1 MSSSSAQTAHPLAQR
16 LIARIR
22 EHPLDGPVLEVGTG
36 SGRNTRA
43 LVDAG
48 IPVLSVPDDTP
59 YTQLPGSR
67 ESFGAALSTHAY
79 LHGTSAK
86 LRAGIAELRR
96 VLRPNA
102 PAFITLGSFKDA
114 RYGLGIPFDERSF
127 APGEGA
133 ELGIPHAY
141 FDRDG
146 VIELLLGFTL
156 ESMEEVDV
164 DDIVGRWAHAED
176 DEITGRVHWFVV
188 ARRADPPHPGQ

>member
-1 MSSSSAQTAHPLAQR
+1 MSSPSAQTAHPLAER
-16 LIARIR
+16 LIALAR
-22 EHPLDGPVLEVGTG
+22 EHPLDGPVIEVGTG

-43 LVDAG
+43 LVDAA
-48 IPVLSVPDDTP
+48 IPILSVPDDTP

-67 ESFGAALSTHAY
+67 ETFGAALSTHAY

-146 VIELLLGFTL
+146 VIELMLGFTL

-164 DDIVGRWAHAED
+164 DEIAGRWAHAD
-176 DEITGRVHWFVV
+176 DEEIAGRVHWFVV
-188 ARRADPPHPGQ
+188 ARRV

>member
-1 MSSSSAQTAHPLAQR
+1 MSSSSAQTAHPLAER
-16 LIARIR
+16 LIARAR
-22 EHPLDGPVLEVGTG
+22 EHPFDGPVIEVGYG

-43 LVDAG
+43 LVDAR
-48 IPVLSVPDDTP
+48 IPHLSVPDNIP

-67 ESFGAALSTHAY
+67 EEYGAALSTHAY

-102 PAFITLGSFKDA
+102 PVFVTLGSFKDA
-114 RYGLGIPFDERSF
+114 RYGLGLPFDEFSF
-127 APGEGA
+127 APGEGP

-141 FDRDG
+141 LDHDG
-146 VIELLLGFTL
+146 VVESMLGFTI

-164 DDIVGRWAHAED
+164 DDIVGRWAHADD
-176 DEITGRVHWFVV
+176 DEIVGRVHWFVV
-188 ARRADPPHPGQ
+188 ARRD

>member
-1 MSSSSAQTAHPLAQR
+1 MSSSSAQGAHPLAEQ
-16 LIARIR
+16 LIALAR
-22 EHPLDGPVLEVGTG
+22 EHPLDGPVIEIGTG

-43 LVDAG
+43 LAEAG
-48 IPVLSVPDDTP
+48 VAVQSVPDDVL

-67 ESFGAALSTHAY
+67 ETYGAALSTHAY

-127 APGEGA
+127 APGEGS

-146 VIELLLGFTL
+146 VIELLLGFTI
-156 ESMEEVDV
+156 ESMDEVDV
-164 DDIVGRWAHAED
+164 DDVVGRWAHAD
-176 DEITGRVHWFVV
+176 GDEVSGRVHWFVI
-188 ARRADPPHPGQ
+188 ARRA

>member
-1 MSSSSAQTAHPLAQR
+1 MSSSSAQAAHPLAQR
-16 LIARIR
+16 LIALAR
-22 EHPLDGPVLEVGTG
+22 EHPLDGPVIEVGTG

-43 LVDAG
+43 LVDAR
-48 IPVLSVPDDTP
+48 IPVLSVPDSTP

-67 ESFGAALSTHAY
+67 EEYGAALSTHAY

-102 PAFITLGSFKDA
+102 PVFVTLGSFKDA
-114 RYGLGIPFDERSF
+114 RYGLGLPFDEFSF
-127 APGEGA
+127 APGEGP

-141 FDRDG
+141 LDHDG
-146 VIELLLGFTL
+146 VVESMLGFTI

-164 DDIVGRWAHAED
+164 DDIAGRWAHDGD
-176 DEITGRVHWFVV
+176 DDIVGRVHWFVV
-188 ARRADPPHPGQ
+188 ARRG

>member
-1 MSSSSAQTAHPLAQR
+1 MSSSSAQTAHPLAER
-16 LIARIR
+16 LIAFAR
-22 EHPLDGPVLEVGTG
+22 EHPLDGPVIEVGTG

-48 IPVLSVPDDTP
+48 IPVQSVPDDVL

-67 ESFGAALSTHAY
+67 ETYGAALSTHAY

-96 VLRPNA
+96 VLKPNA
-102 PAFITLGSFKDA
+102 PVFITLGSFKDA
-114 RYGLGIPFDERSF
+114 RYGLGIPFDDRSF

-133 ELGIPHAY
+133 EAGIPHAY

-146 VIELLLGFTL
+146 VIELLLGFTID
-156 ESMEEVDV
+156 SMDEADV
-164 DDIVGRWAHAED
+164 DEIAGRWAHAD
-176 DEITGRVHWFVV
+176 DEEVAGRVHWFVA
-188 ARRADPPHPGQ
+188 ARRS

>member
-1 MSSSSAQTAHPLAQR
+1 MSSSFAQTAHPLAQR
-16 LIARIR
+16 LVALAG
-22 EHPLDGPVLEVGTG
+22 EHPLDGPVIEVGTG

-43 LVDAG
+43 LVEAG
-48 IPVLSVPDDTP
+48 LPVQSVADDVP

-67 ESFGAALSTHAY
+67 ETYGAALSTHAY

-146 VIELLLGFTL
+146 VIELLLGFTV
-156 ESMEEVDV
+156 ESMDEVDV
-164 DDIVGRWAHAED
+164 DEIVGRWAHPD
-176 DEITGRVHWFVV
+176 DEVSGRVHWFVV
-188 ARRADPPHPGQ
+188 ARRA

>member
-1 MSSSSAQTAHPLAQR
+1 MSSSSAPTAHPLAER
-16 LIARIR
+16 LVANVR
-22 EHPLDGPVLEVGTG
+22 EHPLDGPVIEVGTG

-43 LVDAG
+43 LVAAG
-48 IPVLSVPDDTP
+48 IPVQSVPDDVP

-67 ESFGAALSTHAY
+67 ETYGAALSTHAY

-96 VLRPNA
+96 VLKRNA

-114 RYGLGIPFDERSF
+114 RYGLGIPFDDRSF
-127 APGEGA
+127 APGEGS

-146 VIELLLGFTL
+146 VIELMLGFTI
-156 ESMEEVDV
+156 ESMEEADV
-164 DDIVGRWAHAED
+164 DEIVGRWAHAD
-176 DEITGRVHWFVV
+176 DEIAGRVHWFVV
-188 ARRADPPHPGQ
+188 ARRS

>member
-1 MSSSSAQTAHPLAQR
+1 MSSFSAQTAHPLAER
-16 LIARIR
+16 LIALAR
-22 EHPLDGPVLEVGTG
+22 EHPLDGPVIEVGTG

-43 LVDAG
+43 LVEAR
-48 IPVLSVPDDTP
+48 IAVQSVADDVP

-67 ESFGAALSTHAY
+67 ETYGAALSTHAY

-96 VLRPNA
+96 VLLREA
-102 PAFITLGSFKDA
+102 PVFITLGSFKDA

-146 VIELLLGFTL
+146 VIELLFGFTIA
-156 ESMEEVDV
+156 SMEEVEV
-164 DDIVGRWAHAED
+164 DDVVGRWAHAD
-176 DEITGRVHWFVV
+176 VDEVSGRVHWFVI
-188 ARRADPPHPGQ
+188 ARRN